1 VDFANLI
8 TKRHSLLECIHIV
21 KDTMDWKTMESI
33 QANGVQWLRS
43 NHIKAFYKVS
53 RHSDFHSGARASL
66 EMSGLGKLK
75 PNMVMVGF
83 KEDWR
88 QSPNEA
94 RDYFRVLQVAFE
106 MRLSVGVLRLS
117 GGLDI
122 SGQGP
127 TDIFTIKRFT
137 SQTSV
142 DSGVD
147 DKDSSNSPPS
157 SSYSPQPEL
166 KQGRRFRL
174 PANILERV
182 KGGQKPQDPTVLT
195 TGNGNEINDAG
206 VVKTMTQ
213 FKGIDKVDGFID
225 IYWLYDD
232 GGLTLLLPYILTTRK
247 KFQNAHMRIFILA
260 SDKDINEDLNSM
272 EEMLFRLRINC
283 HQITVLSE
291 ADQYPGKATR
301 DEFSSMIA
309 PFTDPDNDSPLLTD
323 TDLKNNNDRTVFHL
337 RLAEI
342 VRDRSKDSL
351 LVIMTLPL
359 PKKDDSIP
367 YPLYLAW
374 LDMLTIRMPPF
385 LLVRGNQ
392 DSVLSIYL

>member
-1 VDFANLI
+1 M
-8 TKRHSLLECIHIV
+8 ECIHIV
-21 KDTMDWKTMESI
+21 KDTMDWKSI
-33 QANGVQWLRS
+33 ETVQANGVHWLRA

-53 RHSDFHSGARASL
+53 RHSDFYTGARTSL

-75 PNMVMVGF
+75 PNMMMVGF

-88 QSPNEA
+88 QTPGEA
-94 RDYFRVLQVAFE
+94 KDYFKVLQVAFE

-127 TDIFTIKRFT
+127 ADIFTIERIKRFT

-157 SSYSPQPEL
+157 SSYSPQPEY
-166 KQGRRFRL
+166 KQSKRLRL
-174 PANILERV
+174 PTNILTRV
-182 KGGQKPQDPTVLT
+182 RGTPKAQDPAVLT
-195 TGNGNEINDAG
+195 TSKGNEIHDAA
-206 VVKTMTQ
+206 VVKSMTQ

-225 IYWLYDD
+225 VYWLYDD

-247 KFQNAHMRIFILA
+247 KFENAHLRIFILGT
-260 SDKDINEDLNSM
+260 DKDISQDLNSM
-272 EEMLFRLRINC
+272 EEMMFRLRINC
-283 HQITVLSE
+283 HQITVLNE
-291 ADQYPGKATR
+291 ADHYPGKATR
-301 DEFSSMIA
+301 DEFSTMIA
-309 PFTDPDNDSPLLTD
+309 PFTNTDNGDDSDLLSD

-359 PKKDDSIP
+359 PKMDDSIP

-374 LDMLTIRMPPF
+374 LDMLTVRMPPF

-392 DSVLSIYL
+392 DSVLSMYL